1 MSIVTQTN
9 LFSEEE
15 NLGELEKLAQMVSVL
30 PAEKLL
36 KNQMKNEKMVEM
48 IILWSVCDDYSLR
61 NLFFNIQQLKVYYV
75 NVVEIVN

>member
-36 KNQMKNEKMVEM
+36 KNQMKDEKMVEM
-48 IILWSVCDDYSLR
+48 IILWSVCDDYFLR
-61 NLFFNIQQLKVYYV
+61 NLFFNIQQQKVYYA
-75 NVVEIVN
+75 NVVEIAN

>member
-61 NLFFNIQQLKVYYV
+61 NLFFNIQQLKVYYA